1 MRLNI
6 AYGQNEA
13 SEMNYGLLWTSG
25 LSTFFLST
33 SSKNLSSNFS
43 IEVDSKWSYRGVSKI
58 FYGLSGLKYLLRGSS
73 GKYQVCVGQYQVIWE
88 SLF

>member
-6 AYGQNEA
+6 AYGQNGA

-33 SSKNLSSNFS
+33 SSKNLSSNCS
-43 IEVDSKWSYRGVSKI
+43 IEAVSK
-58 FYGLSGLKYLLRGSS
+58 
-73 GKYQVCVGQYQVIWE
+73 
-88 SLF
+88 